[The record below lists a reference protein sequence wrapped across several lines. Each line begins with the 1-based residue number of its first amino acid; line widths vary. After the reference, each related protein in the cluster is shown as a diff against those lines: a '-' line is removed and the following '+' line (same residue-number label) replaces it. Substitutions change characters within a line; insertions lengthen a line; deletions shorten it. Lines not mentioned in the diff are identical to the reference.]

1 MFFILKIIGIVI
13 IVGVLAFAMMLWTNA
28 SLLEKEIEAEKGA
41 INKDKIRG

>member
-1 MFFILKIIGIVI
+1 MFFILKIVGIVI
-13 IVGVLAFAMMLWTNA
+13 IVGVLALAVRLWTNA